1 MSEVVLTF
9 ISELVQGLLL
19 AFMPVLASM
28 VAAWLFAQVKSAWLN
43 FKEDHAANY
52 WVIEGIASI
61 AVKAAEQAAVAGLI
75 AEKKD
80 YAVEIA
86 QQYLLERGL
95 KINLDVIE
103 AAIEAAVYSEFN
115 KVKSE

>member
-1 MSEVVLTF
+1 MSEVILTF

-28 VAAWLFAQVKSAWLN
+28 AAAWLFAQVKSAWLK
-43 FKEDHAANY
+43 FKEDHTATY
-52 WVIEGIASI
+52 WVIEGIAEI
-61 AVKAAEQAAVAGLI
+61 AVKAAEQAKMAGLI

-80 YAVEIA
+80 YAVAVA
-86 QQYLLERGL
+86 QQYLLEKGL
-95 KINLDVIE
+95 AINLDVIE

-115 KVKSE
+115 KAKSE